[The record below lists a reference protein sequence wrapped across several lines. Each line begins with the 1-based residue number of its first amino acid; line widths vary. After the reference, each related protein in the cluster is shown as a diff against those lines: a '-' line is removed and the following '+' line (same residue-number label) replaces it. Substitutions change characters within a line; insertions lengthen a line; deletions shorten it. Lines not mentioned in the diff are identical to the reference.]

1 MASAR
6 SRTFTACVLPSTGM
20 LHCLVSASSYFL
32 SMTQFLSKRRGARP
46 FCRPLAAGVTETP
59 DHVDKHWSDWM
70 LQRNDRN
77 TRIVGFTAEGAEHM
91 GF

>member
-1 MASAR
+1 MK
-6 SRTFTACVLPSTGM
+6 TATW
-20 LHCLVSASSYFL
+20 
-32 SMTQFLSKRRGARP
+32 
-46 FCRPLAAGVTETP
+46 VTETP

-77 TRIVGFTAEGAEHM
+77 TRIVGFTAEKAEHV